1 MTTPGTSTEPGTTK
15 PGTTKPGTTKT
26 GTTILEY
33 DQAWNDH
40 WSTLEMDQAVKCSGP
55 NTWPFPGYVAFFQAW
70 SFLAWSFQAWSC
82 TVSQCTAF
90 KGTVPRSHKHWR
102 ELPTFA
108 TLFFERTATSRWFI
122 FRGSGGSRNGCANL
136 AYRSRHRRPVV
147 AKSAGSGDPVFTS
160 MNSLL

>member
-108 TLFFERTATSRWFI
+108 TLFLSELPQVGDSFFAALAVRVMVVRTWHIA
-122 FRGSGGSRNGCANL
+122 
-136 AYRSRHRRPVV
+136 
-147 AKSAGSGDPVFTS
+147 AGTDAQ
-160 MNSLL
+160 L